1 MCHCDCTYVLLLTQG
16 TTKKDTSTCFIISSL
31 LLMVAARTT
40 LTTRKGPHENSYKA
54 LLQKKNK
61 KKNPSY
67 IQNSNLFCRNGE
79 PYATTCCSAEL
90 GIAGRTTG
98 APRKKALLLHLSARS
113 RSMMLTTLG
122 GSMPVACL
130 PGLPQSSMIL
140 PSACYFCQRFSFHDA
155 VQCQRALSAFLHGRI
170 VSSQFPV
177 SKGRASAMA
186 WVVGY

>member
-54 LLQKKNK
+54 LFPKKTK
-61 KKNPSY
+61 KIPTY
-67 IQNSNLFCRNGE
+67 IQNGNLFCRNGE

>member
-1 MCHCDCTYVLLLTQG
+1 MRIR
-16 TTKKDTSTCFIISSL
+16 TKLC
-31 LLMVAARTT
+31 
-40 LTTRKGPHENSYKA
+40 Y
-54 LLQKKNK
+54 KKN

-67 IQNSNLFCRNGE
+67 IVQNSNLFCRNGE

-186 WVVGY
+186 WVLAGLSLYPECLVPSTQSFVQPPSG